1 MLESIVVTAPGRAHK
16 LQFSF
21 FNPRALGPEWHLH
34 HWCPRRE
41 DSSTSL
47 LLCHWHIAEEC
58 WDSLIIFPQIIFLRN
73 TELRHLLWDELSCTL
88 DALLLCWELGRNS
101 LHVSFYSVDINAH
114 WRCRKAKFS
123 GINTDHN
130 PTAKSQVLCWVLKE
144 MILVKTNRMCYIY
157 LY

>member
-58 WDSLIIFPQIIFLRN
+58 WDSPIIFPQIIFPRN

-101 LHVSFYSVDINAH
+101 LHVSFYSVDIYPMQTYSFFPVAGASPG
-114 WRCRKAKFS
+114 CPS
-123 GINTDHN
+123 DL
-130 PTAKSQVLCWVLKE
+130 KSETWYN
-144 MILVKTNRMCYIY
+144 ITFRRG
-157 LY
+157 